1 MAFVGRGM
9 LTWVVFVGRGLI
21 TGMAFGGRGL
31 TRGLLSSD
39 VYIQIMKY

>member
-1 MAFVGRGM
+1 M

>member
-1 MAFVGRGM
+1 M

-31 TRGLLSSD
+31 LSSD